1 MGGGRAVNLIQ
12 ILGVVSDTAGRVATS
27 ALIIGGFLLLVAGL
41 YRVGEPL
48 KRHISEEAAEAI
60 QAAAGVA
67 AGVVAGGALVDLWNQ
82 AATVSEAWTQV
93 RPGAG
98 TLVRVLIALLAVGII
113 YTVTRVTKRF
123 VRISERRD
131 AISSHQREILHH
143 VVQIA
148 LFVPALVFVLTL
160 FDVPLGN
167 LLLSASVIGVIV
179 GLAARQTLG
188 AVLAGF
194 VLLFSRPFKLG
205 DWVEIDDHE
214 GIVTDVS
221 IVNTELRT
229 FDDERVMIPNDEV
242 TSQPILNRTRSN
254 RLRVQVDV
262 GVDYGTDVSRAME
275 VAADAMADVEVVES
289 QPAPDVVVESFGD
302 SAVVLTLRFYVADP
316 SIQRKWQAQNA
327 VMEQVKAAF
336 EAADITIPFPQRVLS
351 GREATDGLAVRGAD
365 LASPPTPSGGLSTD
379 GGDGDG

>member
-1 MGGGRAVNLIQ
+1 MNLIQ